1 MSNEYFQPG
10 SVPAPNSPGS
20 SAVIRNEFANIA
32 AAFDK
37 LPTLADNAGYLIAV
51 DPTGTRLISAGFNV
65 DDIVTLDGE
74 QTLTNKT
81 IAWDDNSFPGFGTA
95 ATKNASTV
103 PGTGEVPVMVGPNLF
118 GPIDGSNLSNLN
130 TGNFGGVVPVSKGGT
145 GASDVTG
152 AQASLGIDLK
162 ANINSPSFTG
172 TPTAPTPGIGDASA
186 RVATTYFVANTL
198 DTIGATT
205 PSNDLPLMDG
215 VASAG
220 IPGSFLVSRKD
231 HVHPTDTSRA
241 PTSASTAAGTTFT
254 PAGGVAATNVQAA
267 IVELDTEKAPLA
279 SPALTGTPTAP
290 TPAAQDT
297 STKIATT
304 AWVQSTIAA
313 LPPAGMLP
321 DNDSTELNGVGA
333 AGTNAEASRGDHVHP
348 TDTTR
353 APLASPTFTGNPT
366 APTPSP
372 GDNDTS
378 IATTA
383 FVTAA
388 NALITADIN
397 AKDALNVKK
406 SSSTGSALLPVG
418 TTAQRDASPT
428 LGGLR
433 FSTTL
438 TGWEGW
444 NGTNWTSVGG
454 GQMLGQA
461 PVKAI
466 FFNNTNISE
475 DLTVVAGT
483 NGGTF
488 GPVTIDS
495 GNTVTIE
502 DGSTWNIV

>member
-118 GPIDGSNLSNLN
+118 GPIDGSNLINLN

-198 DTIGATT
+198 DAIGAST
-205 PSNDLPLMDG
+205 PSDDLPLMDG

-220 IPGSFLVSRKD
+220 TPGTFLVSRKD

-304 AWVQSTIAA
+304 EWVQSTIAA

-321 DNDSTELNGVGA
+321 DNDIPEMNGVGA

-502 DGSTWNIV
+502 DGSTWSIV

>member
-10 SVPAPNSPGS
+10 SVPAPNAPGS
-20 SAVIRNEFANIA
+20 SAVMRNEFASIA
-32 AAFDK
+32 AGFDK
-37 LPTLADNAGYLIAV
+37 LPPLAGNGGDLIAV
-51 DPTGTRLISAGFNV
+51 DPAGTRLISGGFNV
-65 DDIVTLDGE
+65 NEIVTLNGI

-81 IAWDDNSFPGFGTA
+81 IAWADNTFPGFGTA
-95 ATKNASTV
+95 ATRNANTV

-118 GPIDGSNLSNLN
+118 GPIDGSQLINLN
-130 TGNFGGVVPVSKGGT
+130 IGNINGIVPVAKGGT
-145 GASDVTG
+145 GASDVPG

-162 ANINSPSFTG
+162 ANIDSPSLTG
-172 TPTAPTPGIGDASA
+172 TPTAPTPGTGDSSA
-186 RVATTYFVANTL
+186 RIATTFFVADTL
-198 DTIGATT
+198 ATIGATT
-205 PSNDLPLMDG
+205 PGIALPLMDG

-220 IPGSFLVSRKD
+220 TPGGVVVSKED
-231 HVHPTDTSRA
+231 HVHPSDTSRA
-241 PTSASTAAGTTFT
+241 PASAGTASGTSFT
-254 PAGGVAATNVQAA
+254 PVGGVAATDVQGA
-267 IVELDTEKAPLA
+267 IAELDTEKAALV
-279 SPALTGTPTAP
+279 SPTFTGTPSAP
-290 TPAAQDT
+290 TPAPMDT
-297 STKIATT
+297 STRLATT
-304 AWVQSTIAA
+304 AWVQSTLAA
-313 LPPAGMLP
+313 LPPAGMYP
-321 DNDSTELNGVGA
+321 DNDIPEMNGVGS

-348 TDTTR
+348 TDTSR
-353 APLASPTFTGNPT
+353 APLASPTFTGTPA
-366 APTPSP
+366 APTPTV
-372 GDNDTS
+372 GDSSTKL
-378 IATTA
+378 ATTA

-388 NALITADIN
+388 DLVLTGDIN

-502 DGSTWNIV
+502 DGSTWSIV